1 MSDEE
6 KRKREIERWK
16 ERTLK
21 ARQESKE
28 LKKSIREMKRI
39 ILFKMQNLEEEIKDL
54 MYMGDRK

>member
-1 MSDEE
+1 MTIEE
-6 KRKREIERWK
+6 RKQREIERWK
-16 ERTLK
+16 KRTLK

-39 ILFKMQNLEEEIKDL
+39 ILFKMQSLEEEIKDL